1 ISNKEN
7 LAPSSTITLI
17 CLVKGNSFIN
27 AFPIDINKNKLI
39 DQLKLWKVEIPD
51 EDEDMINGFTSN
63 DHEILLPTKPI
74 CKYFK
79 KPQEKHIQIIISS
92 PNDESRLIGVSQNLS
107 KSIYEFPIPRHMNND
122 ELNHL
127 KDYSTIEDNQFYL
140 NKGVIANADSNL
152 YSDGKYVGL
161 SLPSELMDNFGG
173 ILCLPDTFFLGRGP
187 ARSDCAI
194 TGTPGEN
201 FVTNSRQMVVFLLI
215 DAQPLKFLYEAYMVL
230 LTSPKAERYDK
241 AIKWPGLPK
250 AFLDRRGPIPRSV
263 LAKWDDESYQ
273 AVYEQIVAEV
283 DYEKCLNSINK
294 FGMPEDA
301 IRVHNKIIRDY
312 EYKIRRDVRD
322 FVMCCDGFSNVSG
335 FRGNLFEVLPTWSYK
350 GNDGDSKITEKKLK
364 KLECNVFTT
373 LNEVNKERYNKPN
386 SKTFASIDSFSLDNN
401 DLALFQIM
409 VSKNHGVK

>member
-1 ISNKEN
+1 
-7 LAPSSTITLI
+7 
-17 CLVKGNSFIN
+17 
-27 AFPIDINKNKLI
+27 
-39 DQLKLWKVEIPD
+39 
-51 EDEDMINGFTSN
+51 MINGFTSN

-173 ILCLPDTFFLGRGP
+173 ILCLPDTFFLGRHNYG
-187 ARSDCAI
+187 SI
-194 TGTPGEN
+194 
-201 FVTNSRQMVVFLLI
+201 FL
-215 DAQPLKFLYEAYMVL
+215 
-230 LTSPKAERYDK
+230 
-241 AIKWPGLPK
+241 

-294 FGMPEDA
+294 FDKIFTSATYRFASRE
-301 IRVHNKIIRDY
+301 VHNKIIRDY

-409 VSKNHGVK
+409 VSKNHGVKTYLKAFHHKDI